1 MRIDGIGAI
10 NQVYKANNAYKTQTA
25 SAAYSTDQVELSSF
39 GKELQIAKAAV
50 AATSD
55 VRADKVA
62 DIKARLSAGTYQV
75 SAADIASKL
84 VDNIASEFEL

>member
-39 GKELQIAKAAV
+39 GKELQIARAAV

-84 VDNIASEFEL
+84 VDNIASKFEL